1 MSSQGN
7 HFSPL
12 QGAPPI
18 RFETPRLILRAV
30 TPSDPEIIYRVYASD
45 PETCRYMSFKAGE
58 FEGTKGF
65 VSGAVAYR
73 QGEPSAIRHFVWL
86 LELKLTG
93 EIIGSSGFGPVPR
106 PAALAG
112 GYILGRSHWGKG
124 YASEAWCTLVEWVK
138 SRPEI
143 MRLEAEHHPDNPA
156 SGRIMLKAGMLF
168 EGRLKRWM
176 VYPNLS
182 DLPQESMM
190 YAWTRG

>member
-1 MSSQGN
+1 MLTPQN
-7 HFSPL
+7 PFAPL
-12 QGAPPI
+12 KEPPPP
-18 RFETPRLILRAV
+18 RFETSRLILRAV
-30 TPSDPEIIYRVYASD
+30 TLSDTEAIHRVYASD

-58 FEGTKGF
+58 CKGTQEF

-73 QGEPSAIRHFVWL
+73 NGETSAIRHFVWL
-86 LELKLTG
+86 LELKSSG
-93 EIIGSSGFGPVPR
+93 EVIGSSGFGPVPR

-112 GYILGRSHWGKG
+112 GSILGRPFWGQG
-124 YASEAWCTLVEWVK
+124 YASEAWCTLVDWVK

-156 SGRIMLKAGMLF
+156 SGKVMEKAAMSF

-182 DLPQESMM
+182 EAPQDSMM